1 MEKISVRLRS
11 SRRRSLRVCQDELT
25 ISKKELKRI
34 KILEQIGEKRF
45 IIVEGTDTLVISI
58 RQTYRILKKYPEEV
72 DEGVIH
78 QLRGKPSN
86 RGYLNELKEEVMR
99 IYRKSYGDFGPTFF
113 TEKLEERHKIKLDH
127 KTVRR

>member
-11 SRRRSLRVCQDELT
+11 SRRRSLRGCQDELT

-34 KILEQIGEKRF
+34 KILEQIGEKRL

-58 RQTYRILKKYPEEV
+58 RHTYRILKKYPEEA

-78 QLRGKPSN
+78 RLHGKPSN

-113 TEKLEERHKIKLDH
+113 YR
-127 KTVRR
+127 KTGITA

>member
-11 SRRRSLRVCQDELT
+11 SRRRSLRGCQDELT

-34 KILEQIGEKRF
+34 KILEQIGEKRL

-58 RQTYRILKKYPEEV
+58 RQTYRVLKKYPEEV

-113 TEKLEERHKIKLDH
+113 YR
-127 KTVRR
+127 KTGITA